1 MIDEILHLYMAWLSY
16 EDRIA
21 ESERLVLKYNPEWS
35 DADEIIQP

>member
-21 ESERLVLKYNPEWS
+21 EERKKSVTNK
-35 DADEIIQP
+35 